1 MPPYYVIC
9 VYVCVCICLL
19 RETMVAFEVTV
30 CMYFVLFLVFV
41 QFAYLCV
48 FVTEKRQHLRP
59 VAAFV
64 S

>member
-1 MPPYYVIC
+1 
-9 VYVCVCICLL
+9 
-19 RETMVAFEVTV
+19 MVAFEITV